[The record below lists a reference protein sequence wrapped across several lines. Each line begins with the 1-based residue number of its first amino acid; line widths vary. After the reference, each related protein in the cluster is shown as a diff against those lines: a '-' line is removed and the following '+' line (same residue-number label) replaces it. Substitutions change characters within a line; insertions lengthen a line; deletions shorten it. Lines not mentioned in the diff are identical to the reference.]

1 AKVSLLTEVAS
12 VQKFAPGSDV
22 VRQGEEGSSFFIIRS
37 GSAVVV
43 KENEE
48 DEEEE
53 EEELLVL
60 KKGDFFGERSLLTDE
75 LRSATVRADTQL
87 VVLEVTREQF
97 DRLGLREE
105 LDFHGRKSLLVTHLV
120 NAQTPAEKTRE
131 DLKFIRD
138 SVARNENLSNIL
150 DVRQMPHFADP
161 AWKEEVQVG
170 QNVIEEGDVN
180 ADFFYVVRSG
190 EFQILIDGSVTGTLG
205 RGDCFGELSLICS
218 APRTATVRATAIS
231 TLWVLPRGWLKSAAE
246 ESARLA
252 SKLSMVYLN
261 QVRTLDVLLQA
272 EKEMLAPLL
281 AKVVFKKNDSILR
294 FGEEETS
301 MYILAEGTVRVED
314 DKVVE
319 LEAYLTENQQHLVVH
334 TFGERAL
341 IGDGFNS
348 DMSVKISSPEATCYR
363 LDGVDFISMLG
374 SIEEILQQ
382 SRRGLDFQGLD
393 TDAPMN
399 TSRLVQF
406 RKKDLQRV
414 SFLRAGQ
421 FGNLE
426 LWCHTLTGVQYMVKA
441 VSKGYI
447 MEQGLQK
454 KIIQERDIMM
464 MLDSSFTIS
473 LFQTFTGEQ
482 MLYFLM
488 ETALGG
494 DLYTAYLKNALHG
507 SQRHAVF
514 YSALVVL
521 ALEHLHG
528 KKVAYRDLKPENVLL
543 SSTGYVKLVDFSLAK
558 VVIGRTYTIV
568 GTPEYLA
575 PEMIGVSGHNQAVDW
590 WALGIFI
597 FELLSGQTPFEG
609 SNPMQTFGKTMAG
622 VEKVTF
628 SSKVSSGAR
637 RLIEGLL
644 KRSPAFRLA
653 MKKGGVQNVKDADW
667 YGDVDWSLLARSMTE
682 DMRKLQMQAEDAPL
696 KGLSMETANFHSH
709 EQRKAPFVPFEDDG
723 SGWAEA
729 FASWNM
735 KSENVEF

>member
-1 AKVSLLTEVAS
+1 MRESSYKVTEHSAPDASGLGADEWRQMYDAVLGTEVPPMLAKVSLLTEVAS

-22 VRQGEEGSSFFIIRS
+22 VRQGEEGSSFFIIRTPPRRRS
-37 GSAVVV
+37 
-43 KENEE
+43 
-48 DEEEE
+48 
-53 EEELLVL
+53 ELLVL

-97 DRLGLREE
+97 DRLGLREDRGPAGFSQE

-180 ADFFYVVRSG
+180 ADFFYVSP
-190 EFQILIDGSVTGTLG
+190 SVPG

-454 KIIQERDIMM
+454 KIIQERCTERDIMM

-528 KKVAYRDLKPENVLL
+528 KKVAYRDARANCADERAGGRWLEMEHISIRISRQDLKPENVLL

-558 VVIGRTYTIV
+558 VVIGR
-568 GTPEYLA
+568 
-575 PEMIGVSGHNQAVDW
+575 S
-590 WALGIFI
+590 
-597 FELLSGQTPFEG
+597 
-609 SNPMQTFGKTMAG
+609 
-622 VEKVTF
+622 
-628 SSKVSSGAR
+628 
-637 RLIEGLL
+637 
-644 KRSPAFRLA
+644 
-653 MKKGGVQNVKDADW
+653 
-667 YGDVDWSLLARSMTE
+667 
-682 DMRKLQMQAEDAPL
+682 
-696 KGLSMETANFHSH
+696 
-709 EQRKAPFVPFEDDG
+709 
-723 SGWAEA
+723 
-729 FASWNM
+729 
-735 KSENVEF
+735 